1 MLERTGLGRH
11 ADGKWLTEY
20 GDLVSV
26 LAAADTLQPERFRE
40 QVKAE
45 AERIRSNL
53 RLVTFRTDFE
63 FEPGAP
69 VAEDIAGVE
78 AFLAEMEMHSTLR
91 RYQAKHGRVSAA
103 SSSAESE
110 RPKPEPTPKP
120 KANPAADPQ
129 PVELL

>member
-1 MLERTGLGRH
+1 
-11 ADGKWLTEY
+11 
-20 GDLVSV
+20 
-26 LAAADTLQPERFRE
+26 LQPERFRE

-91 RYQAKHGRVSAA
+91 RYQAKHGRAGSTPAEEPKAA
-103 SSSAESE
+103 TPA
-110 RPKPEPTPKP
+110 PKAKAKAKPEPD
-120 KANPAADPQ
+120 AQ
-129 PVELL
+129 QGELF